1 MGLGWVEDRL
11 GVKADWHLF
20 GGGPAIVEA
29 LDRGEVDIGYVGL
42 PPVIIGIDR
51 GAKIKCIA
59 GGHVEGTVFLAGKAF
74 KSLEELGSIRGV
86 LEQLK
91 GMGIGV
97 PPRGSIH
104 DVILRGLIQEEGI
117 EGEIAIRNYPWADFV
132 LEAMLDGEVDA
143 AVGTPALA
151 VASSQAIG
159 ARILIPPNKIWP
171 NNPSYGIITSNKQI
185 EENPKTLEGFLRLHE
200 EASNLIRS
208 DPKKAA
214 RIVSEA
220 VKIVDGNFVL
230 ETYKISPKYCASLS
244 KGFIKA
250 SLAFIPLLKKLKYI
264 SRTLKEEDIFDPRL
278 IEKIHPEAPH
288 YEEPKIGRFNP

>member
-1 MGLGWVEDRL
+1 
-11 GVKADWHLF
+11 
-20 GGGPAIVEA
+20 
-29 LDRGEVDIGYVGL
+29 
-42 PPVIIGIDR
+42 
-51 GAKIKCIA
+51 
-59 GGHVEGTVFLAGKAF
+59 
-74 KSLEELGSIRGV
+74 
-86 LEQLK
+86 
-91 GMGIGV
+91 
-97 PPRGSIH
+97 
-104 DVILRGLIQEEGI
+104 VILRWLILREGL
-117 EGEIAIRNYPWADFV
+117 EGEIIIRNYSWTDFV

-220 VKIVDGNFVL
+220 VKIVDEDFVL

-250 SLAFIPLLKKLKYI
+250 SLAFIPPLKKLKYI
-264 SRTLKEEDIFDPRL
+264 SQTPKEEAIFDPRL

-288 YEEPKIGRFNP
+288 YKVSKTKEFKS